1 MSWWE
6 GMLLGVVQ
14 GLTEFLPI
22 SSSGHLVVVQA
33 ALGITTPGVVIEVV
47 LHVATLLAVVIVYR
61 KVLRR
66 LAGGAVVGHRTAWRY
81 IALLAI
87 GTVPA
92 ALAGLFLEEWFERTF
107 QSLLLVGLN
116 FLITGT
122 VLWSTRGRVR
132 HADRPSPSTKG
143 AFGIG
148 MAQALA
154 ILPGISRSGT
164 TVAAALWLGVDPV
177 RAAEFSFLLAV
188 PAIAGAAVLQIPNL
202 SGGLA
207 SAGALPVAAGFLAAL
222 VSGVAAIRLLIFL
235 LRNKAFHRFAPY
247 CWGIGA
253 ITILFA
259 SLGM

>member
-6 GMLLGVVQ
+6 GVLLGVVQ

-22 SSSGHLVVVQA
+22 SSSGHLVVVEA

-61 KVLRR
+61 KVLWR
-66 LAGGAVVGHRTAWRY
+66 LAGGAVVGDRTAWRY
-81 IALLAI
+81 IGLLAI

-132 HADRPSPSTKG
+132 RAEKPSPSTKG

-148 MAQALA
+148 VAQALA

-164 TVAAALWLGVDPV
+164 TVAAAIWLGVDPV

-188 PAIAGAAVLQIPNL
+188 PVIAGAAVLQIPNL
-202 SGGLA
+202 SSGLA

-222 VSGVAAIRLLIFL
+222 VSGVVAIRLLIFI
-235 LRNKAFHRFAPY
+235 LRNKVFHRFAPY

-259 SLGM
+259 LLGM

>member
-1 MSWWE
+1 M
-6 GMLLGVVQ
+6 GVVQ

-22 SSSGHLVVVQA
+22 SSSGHLVVVEA

-61 KVLRR
+61 KVLWR
-66 LAGGAVVGHRTAWRY
+66 LAGGAVVGDRTAWRY
-81 IALLAI
+81 IGLLAI

-107 QSLLLVGLN
+107 RSLLLVGLN

-132 HADRPSPSTKG
+132 HAERPSPSTKG

-148 MAQALA
+148 VAQALA

-177 RAAEFSFLLAV
+177 RAAEFSFLLAIPV
-188 PAIAGAAVLQIPNL
+188 IAGAAVLQIPNL

-207 SAGALPVAAGFLAAL
+207 SAGTLPVAAGFLAAL

>member
-6 GMLLGVVQ
+6 GVLLGVVQ

-22 SSSGHLVVVQA
+22 SSSGHLVVVEA

-61 KVLRR
+61 KVLWR
-66 LAGGAVVGHRTAWRY
+66 LAGGAVVGDRAAWRY

-132 HADRPSPSTKG
+132 HAERPSPSTKG

>member
-6 GMLLGVVQ
+6 GVLLGVVQ

-22 SSSGHLVVVQA
+22 SSSGHLVVVEA

-61 KVLRR
+61 KVLWR
-66 LAGGAVVGHRTAWRY
+66 LAGGAVVGDRTAWRY
-81 IALLAI
+81 IGLLAI

-132 HADRPSPSTKG
+132 HAARPSPSTKG

-259 SLGM
+259 ALGM

>member
-6 GMLLGVVQ
+6 GVLLGVVQ

-22 SSSGHLVVVQA
+22 SSSGHLVIVEA

-61 KVLRR
+61 KVLWR
-66 LAGGAVVGHRTAWRY
+66 LAGGAVVGDRTAWRY
-81 IALLAI
+81 IGLLAI

-107 QSLLLVGLN
+107 RSLLLVGLN

-132 HADRPSPSTKG
+132 HAERPSPSTKG

>member
-6 GMLLGVVQ
+6 GVLLGVVQ
-14 GLTEFLPI
+14 GLTEFLPV
-22 SSSGHLVVVQA
+22 SSTGHLLVA
-33 ALGITTPGVVIEVV
+33 KRALGITTPGVVIEVV

-61 KVLRR
+61 KVLWR
-66 LAGGAVVGHRTAWRY
+66 LAAGAVVGDRTAWRY

-92 ALAGLFLEEWFERTF
+92 ALAGLFLQEWFERAF

-116 FLITGT
+116 FLVTGT

-132 HADRPSPSTKG
+132 HAARPSPGTKG

-148 MAQALA
+148 VAQALA

-164 TVAAALWLGVDPV
+164 TVAAAIWLGVDPV

-202 SGGLA
+202 SGGLV

-235 LRNKAFHRFAPY
+235 LRNKVFHRFAPY
-247 CWGIGA
+247 CWGVGA
-253 ITILFA
+253 LTILLA